1 MKMKKWTKA
10 ELEQLLEKVN
20 HRLLHLSN
28 DSIDEV
34 CPIGII
40 DFNKWE
46 WPQGVGL
53 YGMYQAYAR
62 TGNREELDFILTW
75 FRERF
80 AEGVPERNVNT
91 TAPMLTLACVAEEL
105 QDKELLDFCAEWAEW
120 IMKEMPRTEEGGLQ
134 HIVSGEENRQQIW
147 DDTLFM
153 TVLFLAKMG
162 VILDREDYRQEA
174 CYQFLLHAKYLVN
187 TENGLWYHGWT
198 FLERNNFAK
207 ALWAR
212 GNCWITAGIPEIIE
226 ILRPEDYLCRYLT
239 GLLKSQVD
247 TLRKL
252 QAPSGMWHTLLDDE
266 TSYEETSAAAG
277 FAYGIL
283 KGIHMGLLSDEY
295 QEMADK
301 AVEGVIEQIAEEGT
315 VGQVS
320 YGTGMGRDLQHYRDI
335 PICPMAY
342 GQSLVMMMLNEVL
355 V

>member
-212 GNCWITAGIPEIIE
+212 GD
-226 ILRPEDYLCRYLT
+226 R
-239 GLLKSQVD
+239 KSV
-247 TLRKL
+247 
-252 QAPSGMWHTLLDDE
+252 
-266 TSYEETSAAAG
+266 
-277 FAYGIL
+277 
-283 KGIHMGLLSDEY
+283 
-295 QEMADK
+295 
-301 AVEGVIEQIAEEGT
+301 V
-315 VGQVS
+315 
-320 YGTGMGRDLQHYRDI
+320 
-335 PICPMAY
+335 
-342 GQSLVMMMLNEVL
+342 
-355 V
+355 